1 MQVTPR
7 SSLMIHFTFPSYV
20 LESFPRMP
28 LFMPCPAL
36 SCMPAPFLPN
46 LDTLCPV
53 PSVVYGWGGG
63 GVYVRA
69 SFPVRRAMMVMVV
82 MHMDSR
88 RK

>member
-28 LFMPCPAL
+28 MFMPCPAL

-53 PSVVYGWGGG
+53 PSL
-63 GVYVRA
+63 
-69 SFPVRRAMMVMVV
+69 
-82 MHMDSR
+82 
-88 RK
+88 

>member
-36 SCMPAPFLPN
+36 SCNAGPFF
-46 LDTLCPV
+46 
-53 PSVVYGWGGG
+53 
-63 GVYVRA
+63 A
-69 SFPVRRAMMVMVV
+69 
-82 MHMDSR
+82 
-88 RK
+88 

>member
-36 SCMPAPFLPN
+36 SCNAGPFFCLTWTPR
-46 LDTLCPV
+46 
-53 PSVVYGWGGG
+53 
-63 GVYVRA
+63 VR
-69 SFPVRRAMMVMVV
+69 FPVR
-82 MHMDSR
+82 
-88 RK
+88 